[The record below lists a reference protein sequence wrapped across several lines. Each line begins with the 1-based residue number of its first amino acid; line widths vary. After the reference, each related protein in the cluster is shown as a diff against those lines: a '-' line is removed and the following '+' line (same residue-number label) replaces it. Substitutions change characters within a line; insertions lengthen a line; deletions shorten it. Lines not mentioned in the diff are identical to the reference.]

1 MAGRNAQPV
10 SSQVAALLPAD
21 GAASIIGN
29 PRTSW
34 MADKYV
40 NQARNFTLAELE
52 ERLEKLLNADL
63 MLKGVTPGGDNPQ
76 AVLQRLVI
84 ELC

>member
-1 MAGRNAQPV
+1 
-10 SSQVAALLPAD
+10 
-21 GAASIIGN
+21 
-29 PRTSW
+29 

-40 NQARNFTLAELE
+40 GQARNFTLPELE
-52 ERLEKLLNADL
+52 ERLEKLLHADL
-63 MLKGVTPGGDNPQ
+63 TLKGVYPGGDSPQ